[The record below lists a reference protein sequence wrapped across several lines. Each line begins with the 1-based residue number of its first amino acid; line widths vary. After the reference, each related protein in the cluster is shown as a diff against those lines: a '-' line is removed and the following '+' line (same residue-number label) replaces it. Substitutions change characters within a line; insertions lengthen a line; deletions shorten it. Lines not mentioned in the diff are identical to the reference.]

1 MIKKITLVVIVGIGV
16 IVFSIFNLQEKEDIS
31 GPVLGEASIM
41 EVMLSFIESA
51 SNDQNKNIKAL
62 IETVSNDE
70 NKNIKALR
78 EITVEE
84 LEILDALKL
93 PNLERN
99 EKIIEFGVKIST
111 QYNQE
116 SLDYSSG
123 RITDNEYY
131 TKLYNLRDYYQAY
144 MTFMDSYIGEGD
156 VLIQKKSMIEELV
169 EIEKQINLL
178 KFSEN
183 IYDDDQ
189 ASGIDKY
196 KKLLPSMFKP

>member
-1 MIKKITLVVIVGIGV
+1 MIKKITLGVIVGIGI
-16 IVFSIFNLQEKEDIS
+16 IVFGIFSFQEKEDTR

-41 EVMLSFIESA
+41 EVMLAFIESA
-51 SNDQNKNIKAL
+51 SNN
-62 IETVSNDE
+62 E
-70 NKNIKALR
+70 NKNIDALR
-78 EITVEE
+78 EITTEE
-84 LEILDALKL
+84 QEIFYALKL

-144 MTFMDSYIGEGD
+144 MTFADSYIGEGEG
-156 VLIQKKSMIEELV
+156 LIQKKSMIEELI
-169 EIEKQINLL
+169 EIEEQINIL

-183 IYDDDQ
+183 IYDSEQ
-189 ASGIDKY
+189 VLGFEKY